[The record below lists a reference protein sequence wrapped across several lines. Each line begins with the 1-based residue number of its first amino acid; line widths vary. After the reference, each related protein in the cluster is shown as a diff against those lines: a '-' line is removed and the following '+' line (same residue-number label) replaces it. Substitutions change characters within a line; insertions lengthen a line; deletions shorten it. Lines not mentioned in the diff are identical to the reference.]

1 MSGTRLVKTPG
12 DQNVSALGEQTQCSV
27 LMQVLLSI
35 LHKRV
40 IVWGREEET
49 EGGGSLRGRR
59 TVGKYEK

>member
-12 DQNVSALGEQTQCSV
+12 DQNVSALGERTGSE
-27 LMQVLLSI
+27 LMQVLLSSS
-35 LHKRV
+35 HKRV

-49 EGGGSLRGRR
+49 EGGGRLRRRR